1 MGRRTFEIGP
11 YQTFKR
17 PTTGVTSPGLEST
30 MTIGVDALLLA
41 LVLAGRS
48 NVLIKNLDLAS
59 ANAEI
64 NLRDLQR

>member
-1 MGRRTFEIGP
+1 
-11 YQTFKR
+11 
-17 PTTGVTSPGLEST
+17 